1 MLAICMNYEEEFKEM
16 IANDLFNFLNGK
28 INYMKKLYENG
39 QIDGMKLYKFLNI
52 DDTLERLKDKYLL
65 IKKNFLNDPKLASDN
80 GRITQIIN
88 HKKFYD
94 SITFWIGTQQ

>member
-1 MLAICMNYEEEFKEM
+1 
-16 IANDLFNFLNGK
+16 
-28 INYMKKLYENG
+28 MKKLYENG

-88 HKKFYD
+88 HKKFYN

>member
-1 MLAICMNYEEEFKEM
+1 MLAICMNYEDEFKEM
-16 IANDLFNFLNGK
+16 LANDLCNFLNDK
-28 INYMKKLYENG
+28 INLMKTLYENG
-39 QIDGMKLYKFLNI
+39 QIDGMKLQQFVTI

-65 IKKNFLNDPKLASDN
+65 IKETFINDPKLASDN